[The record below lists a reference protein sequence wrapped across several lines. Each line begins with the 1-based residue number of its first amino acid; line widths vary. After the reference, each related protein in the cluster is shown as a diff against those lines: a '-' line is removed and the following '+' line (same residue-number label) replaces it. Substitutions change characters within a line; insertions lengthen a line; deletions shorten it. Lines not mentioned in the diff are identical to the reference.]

1 MQTEMENRKRR
12 DKYLISIPCLV
23 LFRVA
28 LRLSRGYAVSE
39 LFDTKAAILY
49 SLSGI
54 LWLYELIW
62 WIRERREEKKL
73 RAADEDGDAS

>member
-23 LFRVA
+23 IFHVV
-28 LRLSRGYAVSE
+28 LRLSRGYAISE

-54 LWLYELIW
+54 LWLYELFW
-62 WIRERREEKKL
+62 WIRERREEKKE
-73 RAADEDGDAS
+73 RSGEAAE

>member
-23 LFRVA
+23 LFHVA
-28 LRLSRGYAVSE
+28 LRLSRGYAVNE

>member
-23 LFRVA
+23 LFHVA

-49 SLSGI
+49 SLSGV
-54 LWLYELIW
+54 LWLYEFIQW
-62 WIRERREEKKL
+62 SRERRREKEEH
-73 RAADEDGDAS
+73 AS